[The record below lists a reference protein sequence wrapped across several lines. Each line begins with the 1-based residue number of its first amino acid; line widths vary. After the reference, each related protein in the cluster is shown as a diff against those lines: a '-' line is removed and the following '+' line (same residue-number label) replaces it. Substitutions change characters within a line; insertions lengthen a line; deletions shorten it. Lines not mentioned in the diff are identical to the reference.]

1 MKKQW
6 LIILFIFLVSFNSIS
21 QSKVAHID
29 TYELIKS
36 MPEMIQV
43 EVDLKKW
50 EEEKNNELEDLRA
63 AIEAKANDYNA
74 IALELSNEE
83 NEENVKEIEVME
95 NNMFD
100 YMRQSQKEYQ
110 KKHDLLTQ
118 PIIEKANNAIEAVGK
133 EQGFDYVIDSS
144 KGQGLL
150 LADGTDIMADVK
162 IYLGF

>member
-6 LIILFIFLVSFNSIS
+6 LIILFIFLLSFNSIS

-50 EEEKNNELEDLRA
+50 EEEKNNEFEDLRA
-63 AIEAKANDYNA
+63 AIKAKAREYNA

-95 NNMFD
+95 NNVFD
-100 YMRQSQKEYQ
+100 YMRQSQEEYQ
-110 KKHDLLTQ
+110 KKHDLLIQ
-118 PIIEKANNAIEAVGK
+118 PIIEKANNAIEAVGREK
-133 EQGFDYVIDSS
+133 GFDYVIDSS